1 MSIAED
7 KIQELRELDI
17 LPVAQHYLPDLKKQ
31 GSSWK
36 CKSPFSN
43 EKTPSFT
50 IISNATDN
58 FFKCF
63 STGKSGDVIEFVK
76 EVNNLSFIDACEE
89 LANLSGIYLYL
100 DKNQNNKNMSN
111 SVKGTR
117 KEIGKKSL
125 LKKDNFKPIQSYQK
139 PNIIQHEPNKS
150 VLDVFL
156 RRNIS
161 EDIVKAFKITESDTY
176 FAQFGEKAQSINF
189 NYYKNNE
196 LVNIKHRAVD
206 KKAFGLEKGCEL
218 VLYNY
223 DNIQN
228 DAEAI
233 YFTEGEFDCMALA
246 EYFGTVKNVVSVPNG
261 ASGKDSSLKY
271 LDGEDVSKKLEGKKL
286 YLFFDD
292 DSAGKLLTDAF
303 IKRYGAHRC
312 LVPKYP
318 TDCKDINDVLINHG
332 SIGVK
337 TCIDS
342 VEYDMIDGI
351 LDMRHIAPKARNY
364 YDNGFPV
371 SDRVGL
377 NDFDALLGFR
387 GGELT
392 MVTGISGSGKSEFLD
407 YIMVQL
413 AKRHSWKFA
422 ICSMENP
429 PDIHFTK
436 IAEKYTNKPFENI
449 FDPNTGEVFISRMNE
464 EEYENAE
471 QFVFNHFN
479 FITHATKKQD
489 GDTHRS
495 VLSIDYILDQAKK
508 LVSMYGTKGLVID
521 PWNTIEHDIKNNELE
536 TNYVSRILS
545 KIIAF
550 AEDYNVHVF
559 LVAHPTKGVT
569 INGVDRVAT
578 LNDISGSGNFFNKT
592 HNGISVFR
600 EKDKDKNPD
609 SLVEVHVQKVKFKFV
624 GTLGSCKLEYDLRT
638 GNYFDTDKDYPQN
651 NN

>member
-1 MSIAED
+1 MIIAEES
-7 KIQELRELDI
+7 IQELKQLDI
-17 LPVAQHYLPDLKKQ
+17 LPIAQHYLPSLKKV
-31 GSSWK
+31 GSVWK
-36 CKSPFSN
+36 CHSPFKQ

-50 IISNATDN
+50 VISNSQDN
-58 FFKCF
+58 YFKCF
-63 STGKSGDVIEFVK
+63 ASDKSGDVIEFVK
-76 EVNNLSFIDACEE
+76 EIEQVAFVEACKI
-89 LANLSGIYLYL
+89 LANLSGIELPT
-100 DKNQNNKNMSN
+100 NQKPNTMQMQKTVNNED
-111 SVKGTR
+111 R
-117 KEIGKKSL
+117 KKIGKKSL
-125 LKKDNFKPIQSYQK
+125 VKKENFKPIQSYQK
-139 PNIIQHEPNKS
+139 PNITQHEPSKS
-150 VLDVFL
+150 VLEVFAT
-156 RRNIS
+156 RCIS
-161 EDIVKAFKITESDTY
+161 EDIVKAFKVKESEYY
-176 FAQFGEKAQSINF
+176 FGQLQSKATSIDF
-189 NYYKNNE
+189 NYYKAGE
-196 LVNIKHRAVD
+196 IVNIKHRATTQ
-206 KKAFGLEKGCEL
+206 KAFGLEKGCEL

-223 DNIQN
+223 DNIEN
-228 DAEAI
+228 ETDAV
-233 YFTEGEFDCMALA
+233 YFTEGEIDCMSLA
-246 EYFGTVKNVVSVPNG
+246 EYFGSIKNIVSVPNG
-261 ASGKDSSLKY
+261 ASGKQQSLKY
-271 LDGEDVSKKLEGKKL
+271 LDGEDVSKKLDGKKL
-286 YLFFDD
+286 YLFFDN

-303 IKRYGAHRC
+303 VKRYGAHRC
-312 LVPKYP
+312 LIPKYP
-318 TDCKDINDVLINHG
+318 EGCKDINEVLMQYG

-337 TCIDS
+337 KCLDS

-371 SDRVGL
+371 CDRIGL
-377 NDFDALLGFR
+377 SNFDALLGFR

-413 AKRHSWKFA
+413 AKRHAWKFA

-436 IAEKYTNKPFENI
+436 IAEKYTEKPFENI
-449 FDPNTGEVFISRMNE
+449 FDPNTGEVYIDRMSE
-464 EEYENAE
+464 QEYEDAE

-489 GDTHRS
+489 GETHRS

-508 LVSMYGTKGLVID
+508 LVAMYGTKGLVID
-521 PWNTIEHDIKNNELE
+521 PWNTIEHEIKQNEVE

-592 HNGISVFR
+592 HNGISVYR
-600 EKDKDKNPD
+600 EKDKGRNPD
-609 SLVEVHVQKVKFKFV
+609 NLVEVHVQKVKFKFV
-624 GTLGSCKLEYDLRT
+624 GTLGACKLEYDLLT
-638 GNYFDTDKDYPQN
+638 GNYFDTTKDYPQQ
-651 NN
+651 

>member
-1 MSIAED
+1 MSITEN

-17 LPVAQHYLPDLKKQ
+17 LPVAQHYLQDLKKQ

-76 EVNNLSFIDACEE
+76 EVNNLSFIDACKE
-89 LANLSGIYLYL
+89 LANLSGIDLEL
-100 DKNQNNKNMSN
+100 KNNFN
-111 SVKGTR
+111 SQQMPHQKPIVK
-117 KEIGKKSL
+117 KPIVKKSL
-125 LKKDNFKPIQSYQK
+125 LSHQKEASIQSYQK

-156 RRNIS
+156 SRSIS
-161 EDIVKAFKITESDTY
+161 EQTVKQFKITQSDTY
-176 FAQFGEKAQSINF
+176 FAQIGEKAQSINF
-189 NYYKNNE
+189 NYYKNNQ
-196 LVNIKHRAVD
+196 LVNVKHRAVD

-218 VLYNY
+218 VLYNL
-223 DNIQN
+223 DNVEKDKDYIF
-228 DAEAI
+228 I
-233 YFTEGEFDCMALA
+233 TEGEFDALA
-246 EYFGTVKNVVSVPNG
+246 LGEFYQSPKNILSVPNG
-261 ASGKDSSLKY
+261 ASTGRKQNLTY
-271 LDGEDVSKKLEGKKL
+271 LDNNVFDGKKL
-286 YLFFDD
+286 YLLFDD
-292 DSAGKLLTDAF
+292 DRAGKLLTDAF
-303 IKRYGAHRC
+303 ISRFGSHRC
-312 LVPKYP
+312 LVPTYP
-318 TDCKDINDVLINHG
+318 KGCKDLNDVLITYGND
-332 SIGVK
+332 GVATTLESFK
-337 TCIDS
+337 YPNIT
-342 VEYDMIDGI
+342 GI
-351 LDMRHIAPKARNY
+351 TDVRDFEHKIWDYWENGYPK
-364 YDNGFPV
+364 G
-371 SDRVGL
+371 DRVGL
-377 NDFDALLGFR
+377 QGLDPLLSFR

-407 YIMVQL
+407 YIMVELSKQ
-413 AKRHSWKFA
+413 HDWKWA
-422 ICSMENP
+422 VCSMENP
-429 PDIHFTK
+429 GDIHTTK
-436 IAEKYTNKPFENI
+436 IIEKYLKANLTDIYDSE
-449 FDPNTGEVFISRMNE
+449 TGEIFYHKADR
-464 EEYENAE
+464 E
-471 QFVFNHFN
+471 QIKEALAFSYNYFNY
-479 FITHATKKQD
+479 IEHATTLKD
-489 GDTHRS
+489 GEKHRS

-609 SLVEVHVQKVKFKFV
+609 NLVEVHVQKVKFKFV

-638 GNYFDTDKDYPQN
+638 GNYFDTDKDYPHN

>member
-1 MSIAED
+1 MGIADE
-7 KIQELRELDI
+7 KLQELKQLDI
-17 LPVAQHYLPDLKKQ
+17 LPIAQHYLPELRKQ
-31 GSSWK
+31 GSAWK
-36 CKSPFSN
+36 CKSPFKEEN
-43 EKTPSFT
+43 TPSFT
-50 IISNATDN
+50 IISNARDN
-58 FFKCF
+58 YFKCF
-63 STGKSGDVIEFVK
+63 ASDKAGDVIEFVK
-76 EVNNLSFIDACEE
+76 EINNTDFIGACKILAE
-89 LANLSGIYLYL
+89 LTGIDLEV
-100 DKNQNNKNMSN
+100 KESKSN
-111 SVKGTR
+111 YMDNTVKKDR
-117 KEIGKKSL
+117 KVIGKKSL
-125 LKKDNFKPIQSYQK
+125 LKKENFKPKQSYQK
-139 PNIIQHEPNKS
+139 PNIIQQEPNKS
-150 VLDVFL
+150 VLDVFST
-156 RRNIS
+156 RNIS
-161 EDIVKAFKITESDTY
+161 EDIVKAFGITESDTY
-176 FAQFGEKAQSINF
+176 FPQIGSKSTSINF
-189 NYYKNNE
+189 NYYKENE
-196 LVNIKHRAVD
+196 LVNVKHRAVD
-206 KKAFGLEKGCEL
+206 KKAFSLEKGCEL

-223 DNIQN
+223 DNIED
-228 DAEAI
+228 DADYLFI
-233 YFTEGEFDCMALA
+233 TEGEFDALALA
-246 EYFGTVKNVVSVPNG
+246 EYYGSVKNIVSVPNG
-261 ASGKDSSLKY
+261 ASGKENALKY
-271 LDGEDVSKKLEGKKL
+271 LDGQDVNDKLSNKRL
-286 YLFFDD
+286 SLFFDN

-312 LVPKYP
+312 LVPEYP
-318 TDCKDINDVLINHG
+318 NDCKDINDVLIKYG

-337 TCIDS
+337 KCITS
-342 VEYDMIDGI
+342 VRYDMIDGI

-364 YDNGFPV
+364 YDNGFPIC
-371 SDRVGL
+371 DRIGL
-377 NDFDALLGFR
+377 NNFDSLLGFR

-413 AKRHSWKFA
+413 AKRHAWKFG

-449 FDPNTGEVFISRMNE
+449 YDPMTGEVYQERMNE
-464 EEYENAE
+464 QEYESAE

-489 GDTHRS
+489 GNTHRS

-521 PWNTIEHDIKNNELE
+521 PWNTIEHDIKNNEME

-569 INGVDRVAT
+569 LNGVDRVAT

-600 EKDKDKNPD
+600 EKDTQKNPNN
-609 SLVEVHVQKVKFKFV
+609 LVEVHIQKVKFKFV
-624 GTLGSCKLEYDLRT
+624 GTLGSCRLEL
-638 GNYFDTDKDYPQN
+638 NLLVL
-651 NN
+651 